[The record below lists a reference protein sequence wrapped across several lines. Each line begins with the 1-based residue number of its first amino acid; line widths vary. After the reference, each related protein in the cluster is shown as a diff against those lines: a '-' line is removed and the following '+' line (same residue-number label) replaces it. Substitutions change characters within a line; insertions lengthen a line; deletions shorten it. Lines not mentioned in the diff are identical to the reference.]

1 MKRNQMN
8 AMNYKTK
15 KELQAEIN
23 RLSKELAE
31 ERMKSRDSA
40 IIEAAALPK
49 CKGLYC
55 FHCIYA
61 VYRFDRYGNGTTLLG
76 CGKDAGCE
84 HFTPAYSQEKIEA
97 CSSAQEV
104 FQVNSKEQ

>member
-1 MKRNQMN
+1 MKRKLVKTVV
-8 AMNYKTK
+8 YKTK

-23 RLSKELAE
+23 RLSKELSE

-40 IIEAAALPK
+40 IIDAAALPK

-84 HFTPAYSQEKIEA
+84 HFTPAYSKKKIEA
-97 CSSAQEV
+97 CVSAKEA
-104 FQVNSKEQ
+104 FQVN